1 MLAQAILAVALIGQC
16 GCGSEGMMYGG
27 PMMYSGPVY
36 SSGMWAGMG
45 GPYGGR
51 VGTYYAG
58 PGMYVYQSAP
68 ASSPGCARGACS
80 IDGGQTYQQGALVG
94 KSVLCYYRNTGG
106 VRTKSYAKA
115 RIWIGDKSGLVN
127 VPIVNGCAPSIRW
140 SRNESGMIVS
150 LVCDYQ
156 QQIPYDGNTLIYGK
170 TATNCQPATEKQTA
184 AKDAPPP
191 TPKPETLLPV
201 PSQETTPI
209 PPMGDDAPP
218 QSSPLKT
225 RIEQQ
230 FPDVK
235 VKIEPPEPQVLAPV
249 PSK

>member
-27 PMMYSGPVY
+27 PAYSY
-36 SSGMWAGMG
+36 GMWAGMG

-51 VGTYYAG
+51 VVYAG
-58 PGMYVYQSAP
+58 PGMYAYPRAP
-68 ASSPGCARGACS
+68 VSSGCATGACG
-80 IDGGQTYQQGALVG
+80 IDGGRTYRQGALVG
-94 KSVLCYYRNTGG
+94 SSVLCYYRNTGT

-170 TATNCQPATEKQTA
+170 TATNCQPSTEQQA
-184 AKDAPPP
+184 VAKETP

-201 PSQETTPI
+201 PSQETMPI
-209 PPMGDDAPP
+209 PPIGDDAPP

-235 VKIEPPEPQVLAPV
+235 VEIEPPKQVLAPV

>member
-16 GCGSEGMMYGG
+16 GSCGGGMMYGG
-27 PMMYSGPVY
+27 PMYSGPMYSGEC
-36 SSGMWAGMG
+36 GMWAGMG

-51 VGTYYAG
+51 VYAG
-58 PGMYVYQSAP
+58 PGMYVYDAP
-68 ASSPGCARGACS
+68 AASSGCSTGACG
-80 IDGGQTYQQGALVG
+80 INGGQTYRQGALVG
-94 KSVLCYYRNTGG
+94 SSVLCYYRNTGG
-106 VRTKSYAKA
+106 IRTKSYAKA
-115 RIWIGDKSGLVN
+115 RIWIGGKSGLVN
-127 VPIVNGCAPSIRW
+127 VPIVNGCAPSIQW
-140 SRNESGMIVS
+140 TRNESGMIVS

-170 TATNCQPATEKQTA
+170 AATACQPATEKQAA
-184 AKDAPPP
+184 AKENTPP

-225 RIEQQ
+225 RIERQ

-235 VKIEPPEPQVLAPV
+235 VEIEPPKPQVLAPV